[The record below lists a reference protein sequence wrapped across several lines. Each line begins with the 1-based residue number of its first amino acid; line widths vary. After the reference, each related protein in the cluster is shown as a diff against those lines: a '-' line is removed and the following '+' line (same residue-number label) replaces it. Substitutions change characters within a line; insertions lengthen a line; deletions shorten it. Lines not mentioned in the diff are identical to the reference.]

1 MPDPLSIAASVIS
14 ITTAAAQ
21 ISSLLIKFTRQSKNA
36 PRQAI
41 IVLTEITEMSGI
53 LSHLQSFLLGIETA
67 GQSRICFLQV
77 DYVVAIITGCVATF
91 SELEETLDSLK
102 TEGMDILDRIKWVRK
117 ESGIM
122 AIIQRLQTHKAS
134 LSLMLNIFNGYAFT
148 SLHRFL

>member
-21 ISSLLIKFTRQSKNA
+21 ISSVLIKFTRQSKNA

-67 GQSRICFLQV
+67 GPSRICFLQV